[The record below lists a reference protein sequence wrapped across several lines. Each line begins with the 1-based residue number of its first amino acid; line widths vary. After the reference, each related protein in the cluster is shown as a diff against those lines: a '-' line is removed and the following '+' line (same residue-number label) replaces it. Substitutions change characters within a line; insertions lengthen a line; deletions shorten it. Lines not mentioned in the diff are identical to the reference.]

1 MGGISHLR
9 DEDSRQCIYLQC
21 SFLDKSKPLRTG
33 ISVSQSNTA
42 APSESDV
49 LYPGWSVVIAAFL
62 GVMSGYSVLIPYT
75 FGLFLKPLSAEF
87 GWRRDQ
93 ISIAFGCVAITVAL
107 CAPIV
112 GHLLDRFGPRRT
124 ILPCIALFSLAFAS
138 LSLLTRSLAHFYVA
152 FVVLGLFGN
161 GTTQLAYS
169 RSVSTWFLKRRGI
182 ALSLVAAGAGVGA
195 MLIPLLTVWLLQ
207 KYGWRTAYELLGLL
221 ILAISFPLTALFVR
235 DSVNIGQERLAARL
249 DKHTLPT
256 AVSSKPFLLL
266 ILAIFL
272 YSVSFNGVISH
283 LAALLTDRGFSLSTA
298 AKALSLLGACG
309 LTGRVVTGYLLDRF
323 FAPRVSLVL
332 FSTTV
337 AGIFLLSSRSISSI
351 FISVAL
357 IGFAAGG
364 ESDITPYLL
373 SGYFSLQAF
382 ATLYG
387 LAWTAY
393 ATGTMIGPILMGRL
407 YTLTGAYQ
415 SWGIQL
421 LALSTLISSFLMI
434 LMPRY
439 PLPGATN
446 SAFLAAKSAP
456 QPAMSD
462 S

>member
-1 MGGISHLR
+1 
-9 DEDSRQCIYLQC
+9 
-21 SFLDKSKPLRTG
+21 
-33 ISVSQSNTA
+33 VSQSKPA

-49 LYPGWSVVIAAFL
+49 LYPGWPVVMAAFF

-75 FGLFLKPLSAEF
+75 FGLFLKPIGVEF

-93 ISIAFGCVAITVAL
+93 ISVAFGCVAITVAL
-107 CAPIV
+107 CAPIM
-112 GHLLDRFGPRRT
+112 GRLFDRFGPRRT
-124 ILPCIALFSLAFAS
+124 ILPCIVLFSLTFSS
-138 LSLLTRSLAHFYVA
+138 LSLLTRSLVHFYVV
-152 FVVLGLFGN
+152 FVILGLFGN

-169 RSVSTWFLKRRGI
+169 RSVSTWFFKRRGT

-195 MLIPLLTVWLLQ
+195 MLIPLLTAWLLQ
-207 KYGWRTAYELLGLL
+207 KYGWRTTYELLGLL
-221 ILAISFPLTALFVR
+221 ILGISFPLTAFFVR
-235 DSVNIGQERLAARL
+235 DSDETLVSQATSP
-249 DKHTLPT
+249 DKQSLLIPI
-256 AVSSKPFLLL
+256 SSRPFWLL

-272 YSVSFNGVISH
+272 YSISFNGVISH
-283 LAALLTDRGFSLSTA
+283 LAPLLTDRRFSLSTA
-298 AKALSLLGACG
+298 AQSLSVLGGCG
-309 LTGRVVTGYLLDRF
+309 LIGRVVTGYLLDRF

-332 FSTTV
+332 FCSTV
-337 AGIFLLSSRSISSI
+337 AGIFFLSSRSISSVLL
-351 FISVAL
+351 SVAL

-373 SGYFSLQAF
+373 SRYFSLQSF

-387 LAWTAY
+387 FAWTAY

-421 LALSTLISSFLMI
+421 LALPALISAFLMI

-439 PLPGATN
+439 PSPGIAHN
-446 SAFLAAKSAP
+446 AYPSAGSVP